1 MMDDYK
7 WILIGKIVNTQG
19 NKGEICVLPYT
30 DFPDRFGTMD
40 HVLLFHENNE
50 MPRLNL
56 PIEAVR
62 YHKGFVILKLAGI
75 DNIDT
80 AQRLV
85 DMEVK
90 VDQND
95 VVPLPADRH
104 YIFQLIGLKAVSTEG
119 VELGIIC
126 DVLKTAANDVYVI
139 KPHPGITYH
148 KEVLIPV
155 IDSVVLEID
164 LENQIVTVDLPDGLL
179 E

>member
-1 MMDDYK
+1 MEGNK

-19 NKGEICVLPYT
+19 NKGEICILPHT
-30 DFPDRFGTMD
+30 DFPDRFSLMD
-40 HVLLFHENNE
+40 HVLLFDKNNE
-50 MPRLNL
+50 VPSLNL
-56 PIEAVR
+56 AIEGVR
-62 YHKGFVILKLAGI
+62 YHKNFVILKLKDF
-75 DNIDT
+75 DNIDM

-85 DMEVK
+85 GMQIK
-90 VDQND
+90 VDRND
-95 VVPLPADRH
+95 VVPLPAGLH
-104 YIFQLIGLKAVSTEG
+104 YIFQLIGLKAVSTKG

-139 KPHPGITYH
+139 KPHPGITCL

-155 IDSVVLEID
+155 IESVVIEID